1 VGDEGSTRSANLAGF
16 RSAGRTLFSL
26 GLVKEAEGNLSTFDG
41 NSLAITRAGA
51 TLADLSQ
58 TDVLTGELDAEL
70 PGASSDVE
78 VHRNMYRDGGRG
90 AVAHAHPPGTVPERG
105 GGPGEHGVYAFAD
118 TLAEA
123 VEAVVAKARE
133 AGAVGPVSR

>member
-1 VGDEGSTRSANLAGF
+1 VGEEGSTRSPSLAGF

-41 NSLAITRAGA
+41 NSMAITRTGA
-51 TLADLSQ
+51 TLADLSE
-58 TDVLTGELDAEL
+58 TDVLTGNLDGEL
-70 PGASSDVE
+70 PGASSDLE
-78 VHRNMYRDGGRG
+78 VHRNMYRGRGRG

-105 GGPGEHGVYAFAD
+105 GGPGDHGVYAFAG

-123 VEAVVAKARE
+123 VEAVVAKARK
-133 AGAVGPVSR
+133 AGADGANR